1 MAPCMGLD
9 DDMVTVGVVTI
20 CRAITTL
27 LSI

>member
-9 DDMVTVGVVTI
+9 GDMVTVGVVTI

-27 LSI
+27 LSS